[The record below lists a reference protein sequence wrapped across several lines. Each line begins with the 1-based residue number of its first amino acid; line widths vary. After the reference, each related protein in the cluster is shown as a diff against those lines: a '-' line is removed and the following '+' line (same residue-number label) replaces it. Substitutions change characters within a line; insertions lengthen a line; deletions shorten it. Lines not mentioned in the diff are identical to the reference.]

1 MKINLVRFF
10 LLVSGLA
17 AMLYAGLAAAVGQ
30 GWFPR
35 PTFSDEILLF
45 LALAHLGL
53 FGFVLR
59 QLDARP
65 EDFVKIYLGST
76 VLRILFF
83 GLFIFLVL
91 RMDPVSGPANALFF
105 LVCYF
110 LFTGLE
116 VAALY
121 PIVSNRK
128 PAKQG
133 QKED

>member
-1 MKINLVRFF
+1 MKNSIVRFF
-10 LLVSGLA
+10 LLAFGLA
-17 AMLYAGLAAAVGQ
+17 ALLYAGLAGAVIQ
-30 GWFPR
+30 GWFPK
-35 PTFSDEILLF
+35 PTYSDEIILF
-45 LALAHLGL
+45 LALSHLGL

-83 GLFIFLVL
+83 GVFIFLVL
-91 RMDPVSGPANALFF
+91 RLDPVSGPANALFF
-105 LVCYF
+105 LLCYF

-121 PIVSNRK
+121 PIVSKRE

>member
-1 MKINLVRFF
+1 MVRFV
-10 LLVSGLA
+10 LMVLGLA
-17 AMLYAGLAAAVGQ
+17 SVLFAGVAMGVRQ
-30 GWFPR
+30 GWFAR
-35 PTFSDEILLF
+35 PSYSDEIILF
-45 LALAHLGL
+45 LGLAHLGL
-53 FGFVLR
+53 FGFILR
-59 QLDARP
+59 RLDSGP

-83 GLFIFLVL
+83 GLFIFLVIRL
-91 RMDPVSGPANALFF
+91 DPVSGPANALFF
-105 LVCYF
+105 LLSYF

-133 QKED
+133 QKGD

>member
-1 MKINLVRFF
+1 MVRFF
-10 LLVSGLA
+10 LLVLGLA
-17 AMLYAGLAAAVGQ
+17 ALLYGGLAAAVSQ

-35 PTFSDEILLF
+35 PSYSDEIILF

-76 VLRILFF
+76 VLRIFFF

-91 RMDPVSGPANALFF
+91 RMDTVSGPSNALFF

-121 PIVSNRK
+121 PVVSKRK
-128 PAKQG
+128 PSKQG

>member
-1 MKINLVRFF
+1 MVRFV

-17 AMLYAGLAAAVGQ
+17 ALLYAGLASGVAQ
-30 GWFPR
+30 GWFAR
-35 PTFSDEILLF
+35 PSYSDEIILF
-45 LALAHLGL
+45 LGLAHLGL
-53 FGFVLR
+53 FVFVLR
-59 QLDARP
+59 QLDNRP

-83 GLFIFLVL
+83 GVFIFLVI
-91 RMDPVSGPANALFF
+91 RMDPVSGPSNALFF
-105 LVCYF
+105 LLCYF

-121 PIVSNRK
+121 PIVAKRK

>member
-1 MKINLVRFF
+1 MKSNSIRFF
-10 LLVSGLA
+10 LLVFGLA
-17 AMLYAGLAAAVGQ
+17 ALLYAGVEGAARQ
-30 GWFPR
+30 GWFER
-35 PTFSDEILLF
+35 PSYSDEIILF
-45 LALAHLGL
+45 LGLAHLGL
-53 FGFVLR
+53 FLFVVR
-59 QLDARP
+59 QLDNRP

-83 GLFIFLVL
+83 GLFIFLVIRL
-91 RMDPVSGPANALFF
+91 DAAAGPSNALFF

-121 PIVSNRK
+121 PVVSDRK

>member
-1 MKINLVRFF
+1 MKNSIVGFFF
-10 LLVSGLA
+10 LVIGLSA
-17 AMLYAGLAAAVGQ
+17 LLYAGQAWGVSQ

-35 PTFSDEILLF
+35 PTYSDEIILF

-76 VLRILFF
+76 VLRIFFF

-91 RMDPVSGPANALFF
+91 RMDPVSGPSNALFF

-116 VAALY
+116 VGALY
-121 PIVSNRK
+121 PVVSKRN

>member
-1 MKINLVRFF
+1 MKNSIVRFF
-10 LLVSGLA
+10 LLVVGLA
-17 AMLYAGLAAAVGQ
+17 SLLYAGLAAAVAQ

-35 PTFSDEILLF
+35 PSYSDEIILF
-45 LALAHLGL
+45 LGLAHFGL
-53 FGFVLR
+53 FGFIVR
-59 QLDARP
+59 QLDARA

-91 RMDPVSGPANALFF
+91 RLDPVSGPANALFF
-105 LVCYF
+105 LLCYF

-121 PIVSNRK
+121 PVVAKRK
-128 PAKQG
+128 PSKQG

>member
-1 MKINLVRFF
+1 MLRFF
-10 LLVSGLA
+10 LLVFGLA
-17 AMLYAGLAAAVGQ
+17 ALLYAGLSGAVSQ
-30 GWFPR
+30 GLVSR
-35 PTFSDEILLF
+35 PSYSDEIILF

-59 QLDARP
+59 RLDARP

-105 LVCYF
+105 LLCYF

-121 PIVSNRK
+121 PIVSKRK